1 MISKRERELKKD
13 SRNGGNFD
21 LLKQRLEEAGIYH
34 RTKQGEVIF
43 FNSRKGYGFIRAD
56 GSDYFIHITAIE
68 GKKAP
73 AVGDSFNVTVGE
85 NGKVREAHRID
96 SKAT

>member
-1 MISKRERELKKD
+1 MISRRERELKQD
-13 SRNGGNFD
+13 SRKGGNFD

-34 RTKQGEVIF
+34 RTKQGKVTH

-56 GSDYFIHITAIE
+56 GSDYFMHITAIE

>member
-1 MISKRERELKKD
+1 MISRKERELKQD
-13 SRNGGNFD
+13 SRKGGNFD

-56 GSDYFIHITAIE
+56 GSDYFMHITAIE

-73 AVGDSFNVTVGE
+73 AVGDVLQIAVGE
-85 NGKVREAHRID
+85 KGKVKEAHRID
-96 SKAT
+96 SEAT